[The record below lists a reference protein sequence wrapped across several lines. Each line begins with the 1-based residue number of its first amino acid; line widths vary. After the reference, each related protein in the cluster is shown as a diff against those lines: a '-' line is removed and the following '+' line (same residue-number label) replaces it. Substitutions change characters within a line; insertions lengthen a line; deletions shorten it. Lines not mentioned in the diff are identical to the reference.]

1 MHYLIA
7 IKCSFWHINFDICS
21 FARKQQVSKAY
32 LSHAVQK
39 TISMLTTKSQ
49 PALKIP
55 AYRKEEAGECKIRL
69 CRPPFSSLL
78 QFGLAAI
85 IGMVQSRDIISFNCI
100 VGKMVASTDNI
111 TMKGLQGIIAFD
123 TGFYQPYN

>member
-1 MHYLIA
+1 
-7 IKCSFWHINFDICS
+7 
-21 FARKQQVSKAY
+21 
-32 LSHAVQK
+32 
-39 TISMLTTKSQ
+39 MLTTKSQ

-78 QFGLAAI
+78 QFGQAAI

-111 TMKGLQGIIAFD
+111 TIKGLQGIIAFD
-123 TGFYQPYN
+123 TGFYQPFRNEIQLAFLAIFALFFNFESSLDSRV